1 MEVQATLQ
9 IKIRAEKNLELLKK
23 KWNHSPNTDLGIV
36 RRLCD
41 ECGLHPLVADILL
54 SRGFKTQKDI
64 QSFLEPSLKNLR
76 DPFHLRHMYLA
87 VELLQDAIVN
97 NRHIIILGDYDVD
110 GITAT
115 ALVLDFLKACGAE
128 KVDYFI
134 PNRLKHGYGL
144 TEASTDILLERSADL
159 VITVDNG
166 ITAAGE
172 IKRLNDAGI
181 KTIVTDHHL
190 AETDMLPPGI
200 VINPNHPDCKY
211 SFKQISGCGVAL
223 KLVMALRKSLRKLDW
238 WTSVR
243 PEPNLLNSLDLAAL
257 GTVADVV
264 PLLDENRIITYHGLK
279 VMNEKPRL
287 AIQVLKS
294 LKKVET
300 ITSRTL
306 AFQFGPLMNAAGR
319 LKDADMAVQFLLS
332 NDRQEAEEMVKI
344 LDETNAARKEKE
356 SEMIETALKLAD
368 EQKNYPALILVS
380 PEFHE
385 GVNGIVA
392 TRLVESFY
400 KPVLILSENEGKLK
414 GSGRSIPELN
424 LKDVLSD
431 CSDLLER
438 FGGHAAAAGCSLI
451 PEHLEAF
458 RDRFIALCDE
468 RLPASL
474 VPKLELDGVLDY
486 PKLNEK
492 FVEQLNRLQ
501 PFGEGN
507 PEPLFSVNTPE
518 LPFTSLKQKHVKWN
532 LNGNVEII
540 GWNCSEPFTN
550 SLPSQLAVSL
560 GFNEFRGHRSI
571 QLIIQDSQS

>member
-1 MEVQATLQ
+1 MQQ
-9 IKIRAEKNLELLKK
+9 
-23 KWNHSPNTDLGIV
+23 
-36 RRLCD
+36 
-41 ECGLHPLVADILL
+41 
-54 SRGFKTQKDI
+54 
-64 QSFLEPSLKNLR
+64 
-76 DPFHLRHMYLA
+76 A
-87 VELLQDAIVN
+87 VELLQDAVVN
-97 NRHIIILGDYDVD
+97 DRQIFILGDYDVD

-144 TEASTDILLERSADL
+144 TEASTDILLEKNADL

-166 ITAAGE
+166 ITAVRE
-172 IKRLNDAGI
+172 IRRLNDAGV

-190 AETDMLPPGI
+190 AETDLLPSGI
-200 VINPNHPDCKY
+200 VVNPNHPECTY
-211 SFKQISGCGVAL
+211 PFKKISGCGVAL
-223 KLVMALRKSLRKLDW
+223 KLVMALRKSLRTLGW

-306 AFQFGPLMNAAGR
+306 AFQFGPLLNAAGR
-319 LKDADMAVQFLLS
+319 LKDADMAVRFLLS
-332 NDRQEAEEMVKI
+332 NDRLEAEDMAQL
-344 LDETNAARKEKE
+344 LDSTNAERREKE
-356 SEMIETALKLAD
+356 VEMIQTALKLAD
-368 EQKNYPALILVS
+368 EQKNNSALVLVS

-392 TRLVESFY
+392 TRLVERFY
-400 KPVLILSENEGKLK
+400 KPVLLLSQNEGKLK

-424 LKDVLSD
+424 LKEVLSD
-431 CSDLLER
+431 CSDLLVR

-451 PEHLEAF
+451 PENLEAF
-458 RDRFIALCDE
+458 RDRFIAFCDE
-468 RLPASL
+468 LLPAPL
-474 VPKLELDGVLDY
+474 VPELKLDGALDY
-486 PKLNEK
+486 SELTEQ
-492 FVEQLNRLQ
+492 FMEQLNRLQ

-507 PEPLFSVNTPE
+507 PDPLFSVNTPKS
-518 LPFTSLKQKHVKWN
+518 PFTSIKQKHVKWK

-540 GWNCSEPFTN
+540 GWNRSESFTN
-550 SLPSQLAVSL
+550 DLPSELAVNL
-560 GFNEFRGHRSI
+560 GFNEFRGQRSI
-571 QLIIQDSQS
+571 QLIIQDSQG

>member
-1 MEVQATLQ
+1 MEF
-9 IKIRAEKNLELLKK
+9 LKK
-23 KWNHSPNTDLGIV
+23 QWNHLSNDDLEKAKH
-36 RRLCD
+36 LSD
-41 ECGLHPLVADILL
+41 EWRMHPLVADILL

-64 QSFLEPSLKNLR
+64 QSFLEPSLNNLI
-76 DPFHLRHMYLA
+76 DPFQFRHMNLA

-97 NRHIIILGDYDVD
+97 NRRIIILGDYDVD

-115 ALVLDFLKACGAE
+115 ALVLDFLKACGAG

-144 TEASTDILLERSADL
+144 TDASTDILLERNADL
-159 VITVDNG
+159 VLTVDNG
-166 ITAAGE
+166 ITAAKE
-172 IKRLNDAGI
+172 IRRLNDAGI

-190 AETDMLPPGI
+190 AETDLLPSGI
-200 VINPNHPDCKY
+200 VINPNHPECKY
-211 SFKQISGCGVAL
+211 SFKKISGCGVAL

-238 WTSVR
+238 WTPER

-279 VMNEKPRL
+279 VMNDKPRL
-287 AIQVLKS
+287 AIQVLKK

-319 LKDADMAVQFLLS
+319 LKDADIAVRFLLS
-332 NDRQEAEEMVKI
+332 NDRQEAEEIARI
-344 LDETNAARKEKE
+344 LDATNAARREKE
-356 SEMIETALKLAD
+356 SEMIQIALKLTD
-368 EQKNYPALILVS
+368 EQKNNTALILVS
-380 PEFHE
+380 PDFHE

-400 KPVLILSENEGKLK
+400 KPVLVLSENEGKIK

-424 LKDVLSD
+424 LKEVLSD

-438 FGGHAAAAGCSLI
+438 FGGHSAAAGCSLI
-451 PEHLEAF
+451 PENLKAF
-458 RDRFIALCDE
+458 QNRFIALCDE
-468 RLPASL
+468 RLPDSL
-474 VPKLELDGVLDY
+474 IPKLQLDGTLDY
-486 PKLNEK
+486 PELNEQ

-507 PEPLFSVNTPE
+507 PEPLFSVNTPDS
-518 LPFTSLKQKHVKWN
+518 PFSSLKQKHVKWN
-532 LNGNVEII
+532 LKGNVEII
-540 GWNCSEPFTN
+540 GWNCSERFTN
-550 SLPSQLAVSL
+550 SLPSQLAVNL
-560 GFNEFRGHRSI
+560 GFNEFRGKRSI
-571 QLIIQDSQS
+571 QLTIQDIQI